1 MASRS
6 SRIVLVIVVVVGVL
20 AGAAFYRSYQRSVR
34 VVRAVRVER
43 QDLHTGVVTNGKAEP
58 ISFREVRAELEGEVS
73 ELGVQ
78 HGDAVRQDQKLL
90 ALGAGQVTSEL
101 EQARAE
107 LAEAESTL
115 RLLQQGGTAAQVDE
129 LRAQLDAARRERDQA
144 AEQVQQNERLA
155 EHGAIARVELEQ
167 SRLRLTKAEA
177 DLALLQEKW
186 NKRSDPNEV
195 ARAEA
200 HVAAAR
206 AALALAESRRR
217 ASTIVSPLG
226 GTVYS
231 IAVRVGDH
239 VNRGDLLAR
248 VGELDRIRV
257 RVFVDEPDLGRL
269 RQSQPV
275 LITWDGLPGREWT
288 GEVERMPVAVT
299 ELGSRTVGEVV
310 CTVDN
315 PGHELLPNTNLNVE
329 IITERKSSVLTVPR
343 AAALGSGADR
353 YVFLMR
359 NGALVRQGIQT
370 GILSPTH
377 AEVTQGLNEGDEV
390 AIPGEAV
397 LQEGMRVR
405 AEGS

>member
-6 SRIVLVIVVVVGVL
+6 SRIVLAIVVVVGVL
-20 AGAAFYRSYQRSVR
+20 AGAAFYRSYQRSIRVVR
-34 VVRAVRVER
+34 VVKVKR
-43 QDLHTGVVTNGKAEP
+43 QELHTGVVTNGKAEP
-58 ISFREVRAELEGEVS
+58 ISFREVHAELESAVT
-73 ELGVQ
+73 ELDVQ
-78 HGDAVRQDQKLL
+78 QGDVVRQGQKIL
-90 ALGAGQVTSEL
+90 ALGPGQVTSEL

-144 AEQVQQNERLA
+144 AEQVQQNDRLA
-155 EHGAIARVELEQ
+155 QHGAIARVELQQ

-186 NKRSDPNEV
+186 DKRSDPNEV
-195 ARAEA
+195 ARAQAREA
-200 HVAAAR
+200 ATR
-206 AALALAESRRR
+206 SALALAESRRQ

-226 GTVYS
+226 GTVYFV
-231 IAVRVGDH
+231 AVRVGDH

-257 RVFVDEPDLGRL
+257 RVFVDEPDLGRI

-275 LITWDGLPGREWT
+275 RITWDGLPGREWV
-288 GEVERMPVAVT
+288 GDVERLPAAVT
-299 ELGSRTVGEVV
+299 ELGTRTVGEVV

-315 PGHELLPNTNLNVE
+315 PDHELLPNTNLNVE
-329 IITERKSSVLTVPR
+329 IITERKSGVLTVPR
-343 AAALGSGADR
+343 EALLGSEADR
-353 YVFLMR
+353 YAFLVR
-359 NGALVRQGIQT
+359 NDALVRQAVKT
-370 GILSPTH
+370 GILSPTQ
-377 AEVTQGLNEGDEV
+377 AEVAQGLSEGDEV
-390 AIPGEAV
+390 AISGDEV

-405 AEGS
+405 AETD

>member
-1 MASRS
+1 MGSRS
-6 SRIVLVIVVVVGVL
+6 SRIVLAIFLVVGVL
-20 AGAAFYRSYQRSVR
+20 AGAAFYRSYQRSIRIVR
-34 VVRAVRVER
+34 VVQVSQ

-58 ISFREVRAELEGEVS
+58 ISFREVHAELEGEVS
-73 ELGVQ
+73 ELAVQ
-78 HGDAVRQDQKLL
+78 QGDVVKQGQKLI
-90 ALGAGQVTSEL
+90 ALGPGQVTSEL

-129 LRAQLDAARRERDQA
+129 LRAQRDAALRERDQA
-144 AEQVQQNERLA
+144 AKQVQQDERLA

-186 NKRSDPNEV
+186 DKRSDPNEV

-200 HVAAAR
+200 RVAAAR

-217 ASTIVSPLG
+217 ASTIVSPQG
-226 GTVYS
+226 GMVYTL
-231 IAVRVGDH
+231 AVRVGDH

-257 RVFVDEPDLGRL
+257 RVFVDEPDLGRI

-275 LITWDGLPGREWT
+275 LITWDGLPGREWA

-299 ELGSRTVGEVV
+299 ELGSRMVGEVV

-329 IITERKSSVLTVPR
+329 IVTERKSGVLAVPR
-343 AAALGSGADR
+343 SAALGSGADR
-353 YVFLMR
+353 YVFLVR
-359 NGALVRQGIQT
+359 NGALLRQAIQT
-370 GILSPTH
+370 GILSPTL
-377 AEVTQGLNEGDEV
+377 AEVTQGVTAGDSV
-390 AIPGEAV
+390 AIPGEET